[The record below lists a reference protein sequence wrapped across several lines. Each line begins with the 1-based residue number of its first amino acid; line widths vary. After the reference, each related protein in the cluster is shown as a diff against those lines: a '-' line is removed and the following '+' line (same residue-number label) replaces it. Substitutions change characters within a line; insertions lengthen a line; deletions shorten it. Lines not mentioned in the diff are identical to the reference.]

1 MDAALVELLVTLD
14 EKRPRLARTLRPA
27 IESATESEILRSIAA
42 PSART
47 PATIDPITL
56 PRRDG
61 RDVGIIVLGCGRGA
75 VARRLATE
83 LRTSAASST
92 LIILETDAHRFLA
105 TLLVDEWADL
115 LTDSRVRFAIGPYP
129 DTALREAVPPPA
141 DPILDFAL
149 GGLATIAGDDA
160 AHSGA
165 IEAAFKTVVGTTVA
179 RFQSRCEQY
188 VARVSKVASAGL
200 PFGAWTLFSAV
211 SDQTTALKSLARAIM
226 DAAKRSGHDGRAHL
240 TEQGDSFMQS
250 RTLRRAIE
258 TDIDVVLSFLRPAG
272 SIASWLRGLPS
283 LVVVSSNP
291 NLLPIET
298 LPWAEQDLVVV
309 TDPDFAAA
317 YRRIGVQVEV
327 RPLGTDVPSLEGMR
341 KIEAPE
347 CDVLLVGNI
356 PTAASVVPGLPSNLA
371 RLVEEVATD
380 WVRHPDA
387 TIEQLMATTTIR
399 GDPPLMDA
407 IRLAVA
413 YAATRRRRVAAAV
426 ALAAAGF
433 DVRVHGENAWEEA
446 LAGTAA
452 QDCWKG
458 PLRPGLEQSAAFRNA
473 EVAINVTSFATPRML
488 NMRNLDVPAAGGV
501 LVTDD
506 RPVLH
511 EAFDVGTEVLSFSRI
526 EELPDLVSGILRN
539 HTLREEIARAG
550 RQRVERDHSWDRWW
564 AWAETRLRRRF
575 TAAKIP

>member
-1 MDAALVELLVTLD
+1 M
-14 EKRPRLARTLRPA
+14 
-27 IESATESEILRSIAA
+27 
-42 PSART
+42 
-47 PATIDPITL
+47 
-56 PRRDG
+56 
-61 RDVGIIVLGCGRGA
+61 
-75 VARRLATE
+75 
-83 LRTSAASST
+83 
-92 LIILETDAHRFLA
+92 
-105 TLLVDEWADL
+105 
-115 LTDSRVRFAIGPYP
+115 
-129 DTALREAVPPPA
+129 
-141 DPILDFAL
+141 
-149 GGLATIAGDDA
+149 
-160 AHSGA
+160 
-165 IEAAFKTVVGTTVA
+165 
-179 RFQSRCEQY
+179 
-188 VARVSKVASAGL
+188 
-200 PFGAWTLFSAV
+200 
-211 SDQTTALKSLARAIM
+211 
-226 DAAKRSGHDGRAHL
+226 
-240 TEQGDSFMQS
+240 
-250 RTLRRAIE
+250 
-258 TDIDVVLSFLRPAG
+258 
-272 SIASWLRGLPS
+272 
-283 LVVVSSNP
+283 
-291 NLLPIET
+291 
-298 LPWAEQDLVVV
+298 VV

-356 PTAASVVPGLPSNLA
+356 PTAASVVPGLPSNIA